1 MLVLTYGTDIER
13 ETDIFTSADKSLPVK
28 PDLDNFWNLETIGI
42 NDSQVDPQESEAL
55 KVFHETLQYEKG
67 RYHVSWP

>member
-13 ETDIFTSADKSLPVK
+13 ETDLFTSADKSLPVK

-42 NDSQVDPQESEAL
+42 NDSPVDLQDTEA
-55 KVFHETLQYEKG
+55 
-67 RYHVSWP
+67 